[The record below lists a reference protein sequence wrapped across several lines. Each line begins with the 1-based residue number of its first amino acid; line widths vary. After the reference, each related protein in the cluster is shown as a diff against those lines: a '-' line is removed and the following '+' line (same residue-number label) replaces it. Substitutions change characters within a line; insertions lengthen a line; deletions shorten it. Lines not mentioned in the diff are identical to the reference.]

1 MDWNSL
7 IYFPVLKTKDAEL
20 RAISAVDVL
29 YRRKM
34 LPVYEITKSRI
45 TKKNS
50 FGDILKRLD
59 QIKNIQGDMPYILDV
74 TTDEKQKNEQTESI
88 LCPANGY
95 ESWRIWLDLNCGQN
109 IVPVIH
115 INYELDE
122 DLNEAKSFVSSV
134 TNKYKKMALRLPA
147 HLDAEEYEEIISIVA
162 SELKGSRLYVL
173 LDEGC
178 IREKVKDDG
187 LAAVAGAYQRAFDTI
202 SRMPNSQE
210 WLERVV
216 CVAGS
221 FPYQVAQEGKGD
233 AYGKFEIYEHSLF
246 VSLKHNRP
254 SLQFGDF
261 ASINVKQIEMRGGTF
276 VPRIDF
282 GTDTTFYY
290 YRKRR
295 DAGSYVLCAKQV
307 LVDPMYSTN
316 HSWGDA
322 EIDSASKNTPS
333 GISPSFWISVRACNY
348 MIRRVKLLSA

>member
-7 IYFPVLKTKDAEL
+7 VYFPVLKTKDAEL
-20 RAISAVDVL
+20 RAISAVDIS

-50 FGDILKRLD
+50 LGDIVKRLE
-59 QIKNIQGDMPYILDV
+59 QIKNIQGELPYILDV
-74 TTDEKQKNEQTESI
+74 TTDSKQKNTQIESI
-88 LCPANGY
+88 LSPVNGY
-95 ESWRIWLDLNCGQN
+95 ESWKDWLDLNCGSH
-109 IVPVIH
+109 IVPMIH
-115 INYELDE
+115 VNFELDE
-122 DLNEAKSFVSSV
+122 DLREAKSFVSSV

-147 HLDAEEYEEIISIVA
+147 DLEGEEYEEIINVVI
-162 SELKGSRLYVL
+162 SELKDSRLYIL

-178 IREKVKDDG
+178 VRDKVKSEG
-187 LAAVAGAYQRAFDTI
+187 LAVVSDAYQKAFDKI
-202 SRMPNSQE
+202 SSMSNSSE
-210 WLERVV
+210 WLERIV

-221 FPYQVAQEGKGD
+221 FPYLVSQEGRGD
-233 AYGKFEIYEHSLF
+233 EHGEFEIYEHSLF

-254 SLQFGDF
+254 GLQFGDF

-295 DAGSYVLCAKQV
+295 NAGSYVWCAKKV
-307 LVDPMYSTN
+307 VADPIYSTN
-316 HSWGDA
+316 HSWGDT
-322 EIDSASKNTPS
+322 EINSASDNTPS

>member
-20 RAISAVDVL
+20 RAISAVDIS

-50 FGDILKRLD
+50 FGDILKRLE
-59 QIKNIQGDMPYILDV
+59 QIKSIQGDMPYILDV

-95 ESWRIWLDLNCGQN
+95 ESWRVWLDLNCGPN

-115 INYELDE
+115 INFELDE
-122 DLNEAKSFVSSV
+122 DMGEAKSFVSSV
-134 TNKYKKMALRLPA
+134 AEKYEKMALRLPA
-147 HLDAEEYEEIISIVA
+147 DLEGEEYEEIIGAII
-162 SELKGSRLYVL
+162 SELKGSRLYIL

-178 IREKVKDDG
+178 IRDRVNDEG
-187 LAAVAGAYQRAFDTI
+187 LAVIVAAYQKAFDKI
-202 SRMPNSQE
+202 SQMPSSPE
-210 WLERVV
+210 WLERIV

-233 AYGKFEIYEHSLF
+233 EHGEFEIYEHSLF

-254 SLQFGDF
+254 GLQFGDF

-276 VPRIDF
+276 VPRIDY

-295 DAGSYVLCAKQV
+295 NAGSYVWCAKKV
-307 LVDPMYSTN
+307 LADPRYSTN

-348 MIRRVKLLSA
+348 MIKRVKLLSA